1 MPLRRRP
8 GLQYSARSPE
18 ALTNPA
24 IESMAFYDSGVT
36 YDSGI
41 HYDEAPPIP
50 PKKRMAQSKLDLK
63 ARSDSELAAFS
74 DAHVAAMTGNA
85 DFATPDP
92 TAAAFAT
99 TLTAFKTALTA
110 SDQAQAAAQQK
121 VAAKDAARV
130 DVETALN
137 ARRNYVDTKSG
148 GDEAKIL
155 STGFAVRAAAT
166 PIGALPAPVDFLA
179 TFGDNPG
186 EVDLVWSA
194 IRGAKSYIVEVRE
207 NVAGTAWGGANV
219 VTKSRATMEGLVT
232 GKTYAFRVRAVGTA
246 GNGPWSDESL
256 KLAP

>member
-1 MPLRRRP
+1 
-8 GLQYSARSPE
+8 
-18 ALTNPA
+18 
-24 IESMAFYDSGVT
+24 
-36 YDSGI
+36 
-41 HYDEAPPIP
+41 
-50 PKKRMAQSKLDLK
+50 MAQSKLDLK

-74 DAHVAAMTGNA
+74 DAHVAALTGNA

-121 VAAKDAARV
+121 VAVKDAARV
-130 DVETALN
+130 ALETALN
-137 ARRNYVDTKSG
+137 GRRNYVDSKSG

-155 STGFAVRAAAT
+155 STGFAVRAGAA
-166 PIGALPAPVDFLA
+166 PVGALPAPVDFLA

-186 EVDLVWSA
+186 EVDVTWSA
-194 IRGAKSYIVEVRE
+194 VKGARSYIVEVRE
-207 NVAGTAWGGANV
+207 NVAGTAWGGAKV
-219 VTKSRATMEGLVT
+219 GTKSRATIDGLVT

-246 GNGPWSDESL
+246 GEGPWSDESI